1 MSDTV
6 GAIVV
11 TYNRREVLREC
22 LQAVLG
28 QTRRPDHVL
37 VVDNASDDGTPEM
50 LRDEFGADVEVLAMP
65 RNEGS
70 SGGFHAAFA
79 AGVERGFDWL
89 WAMDDDTIPMPD
101 ALETLLGARERLA
114 APPALPEAVVLAS
127 KVVWTDGTVHPMN
140 PPAPHPLIGMDLY
153 IDALQRGLMP
163 IRSNTFPSVLVRGDA
178 VERHGPPRKGFWI
191 WSDDIDFFGRILRDE
206 HGYFVPESVAVHKTK
221 TAHTPWQGKDRFYYA
236 VRNGVFILR
245 GDSLRPKEKVGWFL
259 LISEQV
265 RRFLLLERFRPWAI
279 RVVLR
284 GARDGLVKKVP

>member
-1 MSDTV
+1 MSETV
-6 GAIVV
+6 GALIV
-11 TYNRREVLREC
+11 TYNRRELLREC
-22 LQAVLG
+22 LHSVVG

-37 VVDNASDDGTPEM
+37 VVDNASTDGTRDM
-50 LRDEFGADVEVLAMP
+50 LREEFPDVEVLALAQ
-65 RNEGS
+65 NEGS

-79 AGVERGFDWL
+79 AGAERGFDWL
-89 WAMDDDTIPMPD
+89 WGMDDDTIPAHD
-101 ALETLLGARERLA
+101 ALEQLLAARERLNGL
-114 APPALPEAVVLAS
+114 PQPAVLAS
-127 KVVWTDGTVHPMN
+127 KVVWTDGTIHPMN
-140 PPAPHPLIGMDLY
+140 PPAPHPLRGMDLY
-153 IDALQRGLMP
+153 VDALQRGLMP
-163 IRSNTFPSVLVRGDA
+163 IRSSTFPSTLVRRDA

-206 HGYFVPESVAVHKTK
+206 HGYLVPESLAVHKTK
-221 TAHTPWQGKDRFYYA
+221 TAHTPWQGKERFYYA

-265 RRFLLLERFRPWAI
+265 RLFLLRERLRPWAI